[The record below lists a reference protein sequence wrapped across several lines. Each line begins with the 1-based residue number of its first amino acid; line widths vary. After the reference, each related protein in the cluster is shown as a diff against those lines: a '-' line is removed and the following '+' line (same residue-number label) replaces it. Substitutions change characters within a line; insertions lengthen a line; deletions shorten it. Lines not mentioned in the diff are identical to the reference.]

1 MPDSPS
7 NNPPDPLHKESR
19 VQLRIDKELET
30 EARQKAA
37 RMGWSLSAV
46 MRSLLALWVKEDV
59 VASSE
64 VGQAAQTAPKRKRK
78 RKAKK
83 D

>member
-1 MPDSPS
+1 M
-7 NNPPDPLHKESR
+7 
-19 VQLRIDKELET
+19 RIDSELEK

-59 VASSE
+59 VHAPE
-64 VGQAAQTAPKRKRK
+64 VGQASQTAPKRKRK
-78 RKAKK
+78 GKGKKRKP
-83 D
+83 